1 MTPEPVSPPRT
12 PTMRKVQSSDSPC
25 SSDAFFGEAETNSNA
40 ASGRL
45 PRSRSTLDGTR
56 SRRRALRHE
65 DDDLALAIR
74 LSLEE
79 ASMSRDTI
87 SSPDH
92 SSPFAQQTPLPEKP
106 SSISSPPSSKMDTTT
121 HCSLPNVQST
131 PEPPSLTAIT
141 HSANSKTTPS
151 DFAIVI
157 PLHHHSTSND
167 PIGTGTNQQSP
178 TNSSANEEDSDLT
191 SLASEED
198 SSVVGTQDTEPASP
212 SPEPRTPSTE
222 THHDMAPRRRRRLH
236 GDTLDHTED
245 DEPQQLSSPP
255 SASPPSTGTRRAS
268 RRATRKPAK
277 YTFEELVDLP
287 LNQASDDDDDFEVL
301 PKRPTKR
308 GNNNNATIRKK
319 SEEVISNRDSSH
331 TRASTPSPVDRD
343 LGNDSPS
350 SPDTPRRSTRLGAH
364 TTRGKV
370 AKKVET
376 IDVDELVESGVT
388 ESSIGKRNTA
398 GSKKRKAV
406 DSEVEENGAAGS
418 HLSDT
423 ETKVTGAKYATNEP
437 EFNPESESSDDYDQ
451 EEEERT
457 EAEFVSSDDEYVA
470 EPVAKPKAP
479 ATGKRVSSQT
489 KTTTTTPARPI
500 GARSTKKKSLTGSP
514 NLSPSTT
521 RPTVVKKRPA
531 NGTGGNL
538 SSLLQNSSS
547 PRATG
552 LAKRVAKPTT
562 PGNTTTAL
570 GGLTA
575 TPLRRVGLSRKRP
588 AGPKLHA
595 YLFNQTP

>member
-12 PTMRKVQSSDSPC
+12 PTMRKVQSFDSPC
-25 SSDAFFGEAETNSNA
+25 SSAAFFGEAEANSNT

-45 PRSRSTLDGTR
+45 SRSRSTLDGSFASTR
-56 SRRRALRHE
+56 SRRRAPRHE

-79 ASMSRDTI
+79 AAMSRDTI

-106 SSISSPPSSKMDTTT
+106 SISSPPSSKMDTTT
-121 HCSLPNVQST
+121 HCSLLNVQST
-131 PEPPSLTAIT
+131 LESPSLTAIA
-141 HSANSKTTPS
+141 HSANSQITPS

-167 PIGTGTNQQSP
+167 PIEIDTNQQSP
-178 TNSSANEEDSDLT
+178 TNSSAKEDSDLT

-212 SPEPRTPSTE
+212 SPEPRTLSTE
-222 THHDMAPRRRRRLH
+222 THHDMAPRRRRLH

-255 SASPPSTGTRRAS
+255 SASPPTGTRRAS

-287 LNQASDDDDDFEVL
+287 LNQDSDDDDDFEVL

-308 GNNNNATIRKK
+308 GNNNNTTTRKK

-331 TRASTPSPVDRD
+331 ARASTPSPVDRD
-343 LGNDSPS
+343 LGNDSLS

-370 AKKVET
+370 AKKAET
-376 IDVDELVESGVT
+376 IDMDELIESGVT
-388 ESSIGKRNTA
+388 KSSTGKRNTA
-398 GSKKRKAV
+398 GSKKRKVV
-406 DSEVEENGAAGS
+406 DSEVEEDGAAGS
-418 HLSDT
+418 HLSNT
-423 ETKVTGAKYATNEP
+423 ETKVTSAKYATNEP

-457 EAEFVSSDDEYVA
+457 EAEFVSSEDEYIA

-479 ATGKRVSSQT
+479 ATGKRTLSQT

-521 RPTVVKKRPA
+521 RPTVVRKRPA

-562 PGNTTTAL
+562 PGNTNTAL